1 MKKSEQMK
9 QEIED
14 AEYVIDQ
21 VREMASDIH
30 ASKADIRWFIDK
42 YRGHPGYIRK
52 LRLCHLNARDLCPI
66 GKPLNQFKNKFKKP
80 SIQE

>member
-21 VREMASDIH
+21 IREMASDIRT
-30 ASKADIRWFIDK
+30 SKADIRWFIDK
-42 YRGHPGYIRK
+42 YRNHPEYIRK
-52 LRLCHLNARDLCPI
+52 LRLCHLDAKDLCPI
-66 GKPLNQFKNKFKKP
+66 GKPMNQFKNKFKKP